1 MSQHGPIMSVRR
13 TLIATIPVWAQPI
26 VLALLLALV
35 AWPIVAM
42 TWGVGYRDQ
51 HLNTPVPESGLVQWT
66 AAAGGVFL
74 SALVAGSI
82 GGLVVRRNA
91 IAGAMFTFVLA
102 LTVAIPAAALLPVFL
117 GQQNVC
123 DVANIGSPCDPITAT
138 AHVIIDDLQSL
149 PLLFLFAPLVEPVA
163 VLTLALGV
171 GAWTTCL
178 QDGADEAVRPPNST
192 RR

>member
-1 MSQHGPIMSVRR
+1 MSVRR
-13 TLIATIPVWAQPI
+13 TLIATIPVWAQPT
-26 VLALLLALV
+26 VLALVLALV
-35 AWPIVAM
+35 AWPVVAM

-51 HLNTPVPESGLVQWT
+51 YINTGVPKPALVQWT

-138 AHVIIDDLQSL
+138 GHIIIDDLQSL
-149 PLLFLFAPLVEPVA
+149 PLLYLFAPFVQPVA

-171 GAWTTCL
+171 GIWVTVL
-178 QDGADEAVRPPNST
+178 KRVRRPGRAVD
-192 RR
+192 